1 MRQVNIEQKTSAFNA
16 VRVENQKKVFS
27 SDELYAMLKKVG
39 IPRDIADKLNKYN
52 YFEKA
57 VIDGKT
63 AYSFKVTPLH
73 RDVMESFYK
82 EKRKAKKEWLE
93 SKKNPAS
100 KVSTKKEATET
111 EIILSLKAMGGYRVL
126 KDSGI
131 DTDRIKREDPELYKE
146 LRRRFTKWVVV

>member
-1 MRQVNIEQKTSAFNA
+1 MRQVNIDQKTAAFNKA
-16 VRVENQKKVFS
+16 RVENQKKIFTGE
-27 SDELYAMLKKVG
+27 ELYAVLKKAG

-52 YFEKA
+52 YFEKE

-63 AYSFKVTPLH
+63 TYAFKVNPLH
-73 RDVMESFYK
+73 RDAMESFYK

-146 LRRRFTKWVVV
+146 LRRRFTKWIVV

>member
-1 MRQVNIEQKTSAFNA
+1 MRQVNIEQKTAAFNA
-16 VRVENQKKVFS
+16 ARVANQKKAFS
-27 SDELYAMLKKVG
+27 SDELYAVLKKAG

-52 YFEKA
+52 YFEKE

-63 AYSFKVTPLH
+63 VYSFKITPLH
-73 RDVMESFYK
+73 KDAMESFYK

-100 KVSTKKEATET
+100 KASTKKEVTET

-146 LRRRFTKWVVV
+146 LRRRFTKWIVV

>member
-1 MRQVNIEQKTSAFNA
+1 MRQVNIEQKTAAFNA
-16 VRVENQKKVFS
+16 TRVANQKKAFS
-27 SDELYAMLKKVG
+27 SDELYAVLKKAG

-52 YFEKA
+52 YFEKE

-63 AYSFKVTPLH
+63 VYSFKITPLH
-73 RDVMESFYK
+73 KDAMESFYK
-82 EKRKAKKEWLE
+82 EKRRAKKDWLE
-93 SKKNPAS
+93 SKKNSAS
-100 KVSTKKEATET
+100 KTSTKKEVTET